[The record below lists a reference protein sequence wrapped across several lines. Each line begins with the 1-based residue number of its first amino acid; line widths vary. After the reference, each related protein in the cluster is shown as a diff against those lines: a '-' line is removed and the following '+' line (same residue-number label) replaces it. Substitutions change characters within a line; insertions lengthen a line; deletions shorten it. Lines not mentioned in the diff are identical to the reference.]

1 MRDIVERLR
10 DLYEYDE
17 DNQQTLSEAADEIER
32 LREELYEIKLAAAGG
47 EDAPGAANMV
57 TAKDV
62 EKWVIKYCEEI
73 DRLREALRTI
83 ADGDTPREHAIV
95 YRSDGVHSKHDKCK
109 HGAWMY
115 DGCEDCVTEYARA
128 ALGEEKE

>member
-1 MRDIVERLR
+1 MSDIVEWLR
-10 DLYEYDE
+10 GEVPHCDDPNNYDE
-17 DNQQTLSEAADEIER
+17 WELRMLEAAD
-32 LREELYEIKLAAAGG
+32 
-47 EDAPGAANMV
+47 
-57 TAKDV
+57 
-62 EKWVIKYCEEI
+62 EI

>member
-1 MRDIVERLR
+1 MSDIVERLR

-32 LREELYEIKLAAAGG
+32 LRE
-47 EDAPGAANMV
+47 
-57 TAKDV
+57 
-62 EKWVIKYCEEI
+62 
-73 DRLREALRTI
+73 ALRVI
-83 ADGDTPREHAIV
+83 ADGDAPREHAII

-109 HGAWMY
+109 HGTWMY

-128 ALGEEKE
+128 ALGEEK